1 MILKYVDPVTCTGLT
16 KKFPQVMLLLFSK
29 LKVLLWNLKKKKKI
43 EKKRQEKKK
52 EKNNSTLLHK
62 FM

>member
-29 LKVLLWNLKKKKKI
+29 LKVLLWNLKKKKK
-43 EKKRQEKKK
+43 KKK
-52 EKNNSTLLHK
+52 NRKEKGK
-62 FM
+62 K